1 MTIPNYPQWAK
12 IAMII
17 SAVLILGRII
27 LKIVQIKTPVDGFVN
42 GIMNIAVGAVLV
54 AIVMEICTRKK
65 ISNAEPSS
73 ESDPTKKRDEDRVSD

>member
-1 MTIPNYPQWAK
+1 MTLPNYPKWAK

-42 GIMNIAVGAVLV
+42 GIMNVAVGAVLV
-54 AIVMEICTRKK
+54 AIGMEIFTRKK
-65 ISNAEPSS
+65 ISNAGPSS
-73 ESDPTKKRDEDRVSD
+73 ESDKTKERDEDRVSD